1 VIASVN
7 FNAHFLIYTGYAPD
21 ENVG

>member
-21 ENVG
+21 EKVG